1 MFCFWIQFLNLRYYI
16 DVFKDLGHT
25 VCRGDSMTKQ
35 ELMTKLHQYT
45 KHEQIYRTYHEL
57 NSEDEKQ
64 EYLKD
69 LQASDFA
76 KENLWL
82 PGFFENQ
89 NRMLSEQVLFQENQD
104 VSKNIVLQKH
114 NRFTPAY
121 QHEHEFFEMIYVYSG
136 CAKHEIQNTSQS
148 IIEGDVLIIAPGV
161 KHALSVFDD
170 SIIIDAL
177 IRKGTFLNQFFE
189 FLKKDN
195 ILSSF
200 FQRDLYSRQHQP
212 CITFHT
218 NKDLELENLLFDM
231 FLEHYKDDE
240 FSTDILSNLC
250 RVYFA
255 KLVRLHQSHVEIFS
269 PIAKENEQLFRI
281 LTYIQNHYDQV
292 TLTSVAKHFHYAPA
306 YFSNYLKEHTGTSF
320 ISLVKEAKLSRAEYL
335 LRSSNLSIQEICQTI
350 GYESPAHFIRLF
362 KDKYQESPAK
372 YRKKYSSPF
381 S

>member
-1 MFCFWIQFLNLRYYI
+1 
-16 DVFKDLGHT
+16 
-25 VCRGDSMTKQ
+25 MTKQ
-35 ELMTKLHQYT
+35 DLITQLHQYT
-45 KHEQIYRTYHEL
+45 KHEQIYRAYFELVSDEEKKEYL
-57 NSEDEKQ
+57 NS
-64 EYLKD
+64 
-69 LQASDFA
+69 LQASDCA

-82 PGFFENQ
+82 PGFFENH
-89 NRMLSEQVLFQENQD
+89 NPMLSELALFQENQGP
-104 VSKNIVLQKH
+104 SKNIVLQKH

-121 QHEHEFFEMIYVYSG
+121 LHEHEFFEMIYVYSG
-136 CAKHEIQNTSQS
+136 SAQHEIQNTNQ
-148 IIEGDVLIIAPGV
+148 IIWEGDVLIIAPGV

-218 NKDLELENLLFDM
+218 NKNLELEDLLLDM

-255 KLVRLHQSHVEIFS
+255 KLVRFHQSHVEIFS
-269 PIAKENEQLFRI
+269 PIIKESEQLLRI

-320 ISLVKEAKLSRAEYL
+320 INLVKEAKLSRAEYL
-335 LRSSNLSIQEICQTI
+335 LKSSNLSIQEICQTI

-362 KDKYQESPAK
+362 KEKYKESPAK